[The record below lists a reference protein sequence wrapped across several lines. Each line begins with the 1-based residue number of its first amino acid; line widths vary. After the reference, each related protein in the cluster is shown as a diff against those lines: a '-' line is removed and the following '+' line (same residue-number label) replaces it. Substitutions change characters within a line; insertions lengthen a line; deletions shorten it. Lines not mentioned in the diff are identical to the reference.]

1 MKQFYKDERIQK
13 LVYYEDLRKF
23 RDFNIF
29 IKFVTRNKCKTGARF
44 EPTPHTID

>member
-23 RDFNIF
+23 RNFNIF
-29 IKFVTRNKCKTGARF
+29 IKLVTRNKCKAGARL
-44 EPTPHTID
+44 EPATHTID